1 VTPPPTWLFFPA
13 TGAPPAAPW
22 VPSDVSGLLAWYKA
36 DSISQSDDTNVTSW
50 TNSQGTSGR
59 DLVDAGTA
67 PKFRTNVQNSLP
79 VVRFGGSGN
88 LVCSSASWLPDL
100 KSAITV
106 GGAVKVVGTAE
117 HSFVTAMPLSGG
129 TSVPRADLLRKTS
142 ATNRPW
148 RSLRRNPSGT
158 IPVADGPNQGTTT
171 GYHLPVFSM
180 NSSQVP
186 THRLDGTEASLS
198 GSADFSAVT
207 DGNPA
212 SLILGAVWSSN
223 NYADRLPNTAEIA
236 EIVIYDSALSTADA
250 ERLEGYL
257 AHKWG
262 LTGNLPGASPGPEHP
277 YKTNP
282 P

>member
-1 VTPPPTWLFFPA
+1 VTPPTWLYWPA
-13 TGAPPAAPW
+13 AAAAPW

-88 LVCSSASWLPDL
+88 LVCSSASWLPNL

-106 GGAVKVVGTAE
+106 GGAVKVVSAAE
-117 HSFVTAMPLSGG
+117 HQFVTAMPLSGNA
-129 TSVPRADLLRKTS
+129 SVPRADLLRMSVNTWRTVRANPA
-142 ATNRPW
+142 ATFLFRDGP
-148 RSLRRNPSGT
+148 SHSGT
-158 IPVADGPNQGTTT
+158 
-171 GYHLPVFSM
+171 GYLLPVFSM

-186 THRLDGTEASLS
+186 THRVDGTAASLS
-198 GSADFSAVT
+198 AGNYSSVT

-212 SLILGAVWSSN
+212 SLMLGSLWN
-223 NYADRLPNTAEIA
+223 NGNYASRLPNTAEIA

-277 YKTNP
+277 YKNSP

>member
-1 VTPPPTWLFFPA
+1 VTPPPTWLYFPA
-13 TGAPPAAPW
+13 AAAAPW

-50 TNSQGTSGR
+50 ANSQGTSGR

-88 LVCSSASWLPDL
+88 LVCSSASWLPNL
-100 KSAITV
+100 KSPMTCACV
-106 GGAVKVVGTAE
+106 GKLANTTE
-117 HSFVTAMPLSGG
+117 HHFVTFMPVTG
-129 TSVPRADLLRKTS
+129 TPAVRFDVLRVSSFMRTFMRDAGS
-142 ATNRPW
+142 TFRF
-148 RSLRRNPSGT
+148 
-158 IPVADGPNQGTTT
+158 ADGPASGISA
-171 GYHLPVFSM
+171 GYRIAVSQI
-180 NSSQVP
+180 NSSVQP
-186 THRLDGTEASLS
+186 THRFDGTQASLTFGGAYS
-198 GSADFSAVT
+198 SYAALT
-207 DGNPA
+207 DASPD
-212 SLILGAVWSSN
+212 SLIVGAIWTT
-223 NYADRLPNTAEIA
+223 NYATRLPNTAEIA

-262 LTGNLPGASPGPEHP
+262 LTGNLPGGHP
-277 YKTNP
+277 HKTTP

>member
-1 VTPPPTWLFFPA
+1 VTPPTWLYFPA
-13 TGAPPAAPW
+13 TAAAPW

-88 LVCSSASWLPDL
+88 LEVVNTSGFIPSTQSP
-100 KSAITV
+100 ITV
-106 GGAVKVVGTAE
+106 AGVVKVANTTTD
-117 HSFVTAMPLSGG
+117 HMFVSAAASTNTNNPRIDFVRRLQGASSGWRTLWAG
-129 TSVPRADLLRKTS
+129 TSTRF
-142 ATNRPW
+142 
-148 RSLRRNPSGT
+148 
-158 IPVADGPNQGTTT
+158 ADGPTSST
-171 GYHLPVFSM
+171 GYRIALTSV
-180 NSSQVP
+180 NSSMVP
-186 THRLDGTEASLS
+186 THRIDGAAGSLTFGGAYSDYTGNGTASPTGLYV
-198 GSADFSAVT
+198 GCTRADGGRVE
-207 DGNPA
+207 
-212 SLILGAVWSSN
+212 
-223 NYADRLPNTAEIA
+223 RLPSGAEIG
-236 EIVIYDSALSTADA
+236 EIVMYDSALSTADA

-262 LTGNLPGASPGPEHP
+262 LTGDLPGGHP
-277 YKTNP
+277 HKTTP